1 MSTPLT
7 PVPAKLGKYEV
18 RREIGR
24 GGMGVVYEGFDPAIE
39 RRVAL
44 KTLKTLEASSSATPS
59 QTTDS
64 LLVRLKRE
72 AQAAGRLTHPN
83 IVAVYDFGEES
94 VTGADG
100 VQTNTAFIAMEFVE
114 GRELSSFFSDNERF
128 PTAEIVRIMGEL
140 LDALEYSHSRGVVHR
155 DIKPANIILLKNGT
169 VKVADFGIARIE
181 SSTLTQIGTVLGSPN
196 YMSPEQFMGQTVD
209 GRSDLYS
216 AAVVLYQLLT
226 AEVPFTGQFSTI
238 MHRVLNEE
246 PTPPTVLNVQV
257 PKPFDAVLKRA
268 MAKRPDERFQTAAE
282 FKKAIIAA
290 SSGQAAMPQEFTVVR
305 NMETTAKAVPDPAQP
320 NRSGALLAAAAVLLG
335 IGAAG
340 YLYWARNHA
349 GAAAEVA
356 SAQPTAT
363 AAGALASSASADA
376 AAPGSTPGSTPAS
389 AASPPVAAA
398 AVAAAAAT
406 NASDQAPAPPAEP
419 GTYVVSAVG
428 LADPQAAGAAGNA
441 AQTERLVWEDAR
453 RQLVSKA
460 AALYV
465 DPASMNDHYQ
475 ILRSKLLT
483 RSGDFIKTVLEQQQP
498 TLSKYGLMLG
508 TMRATVKVR
517 DVQKTL
523 NEISREQRIEFI
535 RNNGDP
541 RISINVR
548 ALSANADPSMAPER
562 SAVAEN
568 ILAEHIRSFGFIVV
582 DEKSA
587 NPPEEFR
594 VDGEVRFK
602 KLAARLPA
610 SGLVIEKYV
619 LTSWT
624 VKAVDAINGEV
635 IYSNTA
641 IPQKQSWASEELAM
655 KDVGRLIGGEF
666 SKQFFLKYYD
676 FAPTKVRLRF
686 AGMPVDAAMAVL
698 PEINASLRVLNAG
711 PAKQE
716 GNDMLIDTDLSG
728 GSDAATDLV
737 QGALIAPL
745 NHKLG
750 RSCFAVAGAD
760 AAELRIS
767 FDAGCTPALHKLES
781 APPEALIDAPEQRI
795 QDVVKDPK
803 TLHRLKI

>member
-1 MSTPLT
+1 M
-7 PVPAKLGKYEV
+7 PAKLGKYEV

-24 GGMGVVYEGFDPAIE
+24 GGMGVVYEGFDTAIE

-44 KTLKTLEASSSATPS
+44 KTLKTVDSSPAGSS
-59 QTTDS
+59 QTDS

-83 IVAVYDFGEES
+83 IVAVYDFGEED

-100 VQTNTAFIAMEFVE
+100 AKTHTAFIAMEFVE
-114 GRELSSFFSDNERF
+114 GRELASFFTDNERF
-128 PTAEIVRIMGEL
+128 PPAEIVRIMSEL

-155 DIKPANIILLKNGT
+155 DIKPANIILLKDGT

-181 SSTLTQIGTVLGSPN
+181 SSTLTQVGTVLGSPS

-216 AAVVLYQLLT
+216 AGVVLYQLLT
-226 AEVPFTGQFSTI
+226 AEVPFTGAFATI

-246 PTPPTVLNVQV
+246 PTPPSVLNVQV
-257 PKPFDAVLKRA
+257 PKAFDSVLRRA

-282 FKKAIIAA
+282 FKQAVIAA
-290 SSGQAAMPQEFTVVR
+290 AAGEAGMPPDFTLVR
-305 NMETTAKAVPDPAQP
+305 TMDTTAKAIPDSAPSK
-320 NRSGALLAAAAVLLG
+320 RSGLLVAAAAVLLG
-335 IGAAG
+335 GGAAA
-340 YLYWARNHA
+340 YLYWSQHSPGPEPVVASNSAQTA
-349 GAAAEVA
+349 GSPAAGSPAAA
-356 SAQPTAT
+356 SP
-363 AAGALASSASADA
+363 AAGSPAAGSPAATSTADA
-376 AAPGSTPGSTPAS
+376 ASSSAGSPAAGSPAAGS
-389 AASPPVAAA
+389 PAAGSPA
-398 AVAAAAAT
+398 
-406 NASDQAPAPPAEP
+406 AEP

-428 LADPQAAGAAGNA
+428 LADPENVGSGKDAAE
-441 AQTERLVWEDAR
+441 TERLVWEDAR
-453 RQLVSKA
+453 RQLIFKA

-465 DPASMNDHYQ
+465 DPASMTDHYQ
-475 ILRSKLLT
+475 VLRSKLLN
-483 RSGDFIKTVLEQQQP
+483 RSGEFIKTVLEQQPP

-517 DVQKTL
+517 DVQKSL

-562 SAVAEN
+562 SAAAEN
-568 ILAEHIRSFGFIVV
+568 ILAEHIRSFGFVVV
-582 DEKSA
+582 DEKNA

-602 KLAARLPA
+602 KLSARLPA
-610 SGLVIEKYV
+610 SGLTIEKYV
-619 LTSWT
+619 ITSWT
-624 VKAVDAINGEV
+624 VKAVDALTGEV
-635 IYSNTA
+635 IYNNTA

-655 KDVGRLIGGEF
+655 KDVGGMIGREF
-666 SKQFFLKYYD
+666 SKQFFLQYYN

-686 AGMPVDAAMAVL
+686 SGLPISASIAVL
-698 PEINASLRVLNAG
+698 PEINSSLRVLNAG

-716 GNDMLIDTDLSG
+716 GNDMLIDADLSG
-728 GSDAATDLV
+728 GSDTASDLL
-737 QGALIAPL
+737 QGALIRPL

-750 RSCFAVAGAD
+750 KACFTVAGAD
-760 AAELRIS
+760 AAELRIN
-767 FDAGCTPALHKLES
+767 FDAGCTPALNKLES
-781 APPEALIDAPEQRI
+781 SPPEALIEAPEQRI
-795 QDVVKDPK
+795 EDVVKDPK
-803 TLHRLKI
+803 FLHRLKT

>member
-7 PVPAKLGKYEV
+7 PPPTGIPAKLGKYEV

-24 GGMGVVYEGFDPAIE
+24 GGMGVVYEGYDPAIE

-44 KTLKTLEASSSATPS
+44 KTLKTVESSPTSGS
-59 QTTDS
+59 QTDS

-100 VQTNTAFIAMEFVE
+100 AQTNTAFIAMEFVE
-114 GRELSSFFSDNERF
+114 GRELSNYFTDNERF
-128 PTAEIVRIMGEL
+128 PTAEIVRIMSEL

-155 DIKPANIILLKNGT
+155 DIKPANIILLKDGT

-181 SSTLTQIGTVLGSPN
+181 SSTLTQVGTVLGSPS

-216 AAVVLYQLLT
+216 AGVVLYQLLT

-246 PTPPTVLNVQV
+246 PTPPSVLNVQV
-257 PKPFDAVLKRA
+257 PKAFDAVLKRA

-282 FKKAIIAA
+282 FKQAIVAA
-290 SSGQAAMPQEFTVVR
+290 SSGEAAIPQDFTVVR
-305 NMETTAKAVPDPAQP
+305 AMETTAKAAPDSAPAS
-320 NRSGALLAAAAVLLG
+320 RSGVWLIAAAVLLG
-335 IGAAG
+335 IGAVG
-340 YLYWARNHA
+340 YLYWARHSANSEPSVVDTTVPA
-349 GAAAEVA
+349 SGAAASVA
-356 SAQPTAT
+356 AST
-363 AAGALASSASADA
+363 AAIPSPNSAANAPA
-376 AAPGSTPGSTPAS
+376 AANVPDTPS
-389 AASPPVAAA
+389 AP
-398 AVAAAAAT
+398 
-406 NASDQAPAPPAEP
+406 QAEP

-428 LADPQAAGAAGNA
+428 LADPDGAGGAADA
-441 AQTERLVWEDAR
+441 ARTERLVWEDAR

-465 DPASMNDHYQ
+465 DPASMNDHYPV
-475 ILRSKLLT
+475 LRSKLLT
-483 RSGDFIKTVLEQQQP
+483 RSGDFIKTVLEQRPP

-548 ALSANADPSMAPER
+548 ALSANADPSLAPAR

-568 ILAEHIRSFGFIVV
+568 ILAEHIRSFGFVVV
-582 DEKSA
+582 DEQTA

-594 VDGEVRFK
+594 VDGEVHFK
-602 KLAARLPA
+602 KLSARLPA

-619 LTSWT
+619 ITSWT
-624 VKAVDAINGEV
+624 VKAVDALNGEV
-635 IYSNTA
+635 IYNNTA

-666 SKQFFLKYYD
+666 SKQFFLKYYN

-686 AGMPVDAAMAVL
+686 SGMPLNAAMAVL

-711 PAKQE
+711 PAQQD
-716 GNDMLIDTDLSG
+716 GNDMLIDADLSG
-728 GSDAATDLV
+728 GSDAASDVV
-737 QGALIAPL
+737 QGALIDPL

-750 RSCFAVAGAD
+750 KSCFAVAGAD

-767 FDAGCTPALHKLES
+767 FDAGCTPALNKLES
-781 APPEALIDAPEQRI
+781 TPPEALIDAPEQRI

-803 TLHRLKI
+803 TLNRLKI